1 MIGKVYDRM
10 FTIGER
16 IKELESKGISWAG
29 TMAEKM
35 RRAGST
41 CTPHSMLRHTRST
54 WSDEAD
60 FTEGKSL
67 SKSQVLALCM

>member
-29 TMAEKM
+29 TMAEKHTA
-35 RRAGST
+35 RWQYL
-41 CTPHSMLRHTRST
+41 HSPFH
-54 WSDEAD
+54 AAAY
-60 FTEGKSL
+60 
-67 SKSQVLALCM
+67 ALDLE